1 MAEKEWQHMMIV
13 TRQAAFLVPCWS
25 KRQGSL
31 REVVVLRVCVFVT
44 NKLFVF
50 FRVLF
55 QLTERE

>member
-1 MAEKEWQHMMIV
+1 MLEQEAGFIE
-13 TRQAAFLVPCWS
+13 
-25 KRQGSL
+25 